1 MNRWSWERIGAV
13 SGILFVLTIVASF
26 FTPSTPDVDDP
37 AGEIRDTLVDDR
49 NGLIASIYLG
59 GLGAFFFLAFLAAL
73 YVLLRRAEGDVGPS
87 VLALLGGVATTVMI
101 LAVTGVTLA
110 LVAAADEDA
119 GDDALRA
126 LLELDSAL
134 FIPTGF
140 LFAAFHVGA
149 GLSILGTRV
158 LPSWLGWASLVI
170 AIVFLVSLFG
180 MFDVDDEGGVLG
192 IVYFLDLL
200 ASLLWALVTS
210 ILILRRPDERRVEAR
225 S

>member
-140 LFAAFHVGA
+140 LFAAFHAGA

>member
-1 MNRWSWERIGAV
+1 MARWSWERIGAV
-13 SGILFVLTIVASF
+13 SGILFVIAIVASF

-37 AGEIRDTLVDDR
+37 AAEIRQSLVDDR
-49 NGLIASIYLG
+49 NGLIAGIYLA

-73 YVLLRRAEGDVGPS
+73 YALLRRAEGGPGPS
-87 VLALLGGVATTVMI
+87 VLALLGGIATTTMI
-101 LAVTGVTLA
+101 LAVTGVILA

-140 LFAAFHVGA
+140 FFAAFHVGA

-158 LPSWLGWASLVI
+158 LPGWLGWASLVI

-180 MFDVDDEGGVLG
+180 MFDVEDEGGVLG
-192 IVYFLDLL
+192 IIYFIDLL

-210 ILILRRPDERRVEAR
+210 ILMLRRPLERRVAET
-225 S
+225 